1 MSKIKFP
8 STIITTILDTKQFE
22 RTSDST
28 GETSIQVERNI
39 KPIKQDKCDTI
50 FSVQNGGFTYT
61 KYPIFLYE
69 NSLADRKTK
78 NGHYWMSI
86 PYKNRPGIDLLVPAT
101 EPRRF
106 SFLNMIKER
115 VLSYKELVF
124 LNTDPQNSWHHIGV
138 RSCSEIII
146 QLPDDDKY
154 EGKILNYKLDTEKS
168 KCSEVR
174 LDEIIR
180 SIQWRLDM
188 TQTDART
195 EYRKD
200 FLFIENIS
208 FVARWPSSSVY
219 VVQVQ
224 LGVFNYEVLLR
235 QK

>member
-8 STIITTILDTKQFE
+8 STIITTILDTKTFKNTTDVMSAASEQ
-22 RTSDST
+22 
-28 GETSIQVERNI
+28 GEKNI

-78 NGHYWMSI
+78 NGHYWMFI
-86 PYKNRPGIDLLVPAT
+86 PYKSRPGTAELLLPAT

-106 SFLNMIKER
+106 SFLNIIKER
-115 VLSYKELVF
+115 VSYKELVF
-124 LNTDPQNSWHHIGV
+124 LNSEPQNSCHHIGV
-138 RSCSEIII
+138 RSCTEIII

-154 EGKILNYKLDTEKS
+154 EGKILTYKLDTEKS

-174 LDEIIR
+174 LDEIIH
-180 SIQWRLDM
+180 SIQRRLDW
-188 TQTDART
+188 TQQDART

-208 FVARWPSSSVY
+208 FVGKYPSSSVY
-219 VVQVQ
+219 TVQVQ
-224 LGVFNYEVLLR
+224 LGVFNYEVLFGH
-235 QK
+235 K